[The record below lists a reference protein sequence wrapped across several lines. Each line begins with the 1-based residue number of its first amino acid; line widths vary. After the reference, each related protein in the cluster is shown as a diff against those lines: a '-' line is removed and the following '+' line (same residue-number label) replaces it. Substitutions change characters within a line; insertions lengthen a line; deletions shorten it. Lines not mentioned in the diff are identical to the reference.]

1 MKIVKNNKRKE
12 NETLVQENKNLLS
25 KKVKVQEDNVEIL
38 TKEKEMEEI
47 KTEEVKSEVKMQKT
61 QTNDEPKNMVTKVV
75 NFEEVNDVFIDAARK
90 NNFYAIK
97 EAEEVYDKM
106 NGYSPIELKDIENMN
121 QYL

>member
-1 MKIVKNNKRKE
+1 MKIVKNNKNKE
-12 NETLVQENKNLLS
+12 NKENKTLVQEDKDLLS
-25 KKVKVQEDNVEIL
+25 KNDKVQKDNIEISK
-38 TKEKEMEEI
+38 KELEEV
-47 KTEEVKSEVKMQKT
+47 KTEEEQKSQI
-61 QTNDEPKNMVTKVV
+61 NDEPKNMVTKVV

>member
-1 MKIVKNNKRKE
+1 MKIVKNNKNKE
-12 NETLVQENKNLLS
+12 TKTLVQEDKNLLS
-25 KKVKVQEDNVEIL
+25 KKVKVEIL

-47 KTEEVKSEVKMQKT
+47 KTEEIKSEVKVQKT

-121 QYL
+121 

>member
-25 KKVKVQEDNVEIL
+25 KKTKVQEDNVEIL
-38 TKEKEMEEI
+38 TKEKEI
-47 KTEEVKSEVKMQKT
+47 KTEEVKSEVKVQKT